1 MSIKSKVLIAFLIS
15 PLLSTAQI
23 GTLPSIQIKEVV
35 VIASPGEVETKDSPR
50 SISVI
55 SSEEIIQ
62 SGAVSIGETLE
73 LVTGVDLRQRGALG
87 VQSDLTI
94 RGGSFEQ
101 VALLVNGV
109 RWSAPHTG
117 HHLMDIT
124 FDPEDINRI
133 EVVRGGASP
142 FIGKGAFSGAVQL
155 FTGPA
160 STNKTLLS
168 IGAGSFGLF
177 RTKATV
183 DFGSANVR
191 HRVALS
197 STTTSGYN
205 ENTDASMFLGSYTTT
220 VSSDLGLFKFQMG
233 IADKA
238 FGAQNF
244 YTANFPTQY
253 EETRTLQSQLSWDK
267 SFGDLNL
274 FAAAYVRS
282 HKDRFELF
290 RESEGFYENTADG
303 FYVMEEDTAALYAP
317 GASWYHGPNR
327 HISIVKGVTM
337 NALYNSSLGT
347 TAYRID
353 LRDEAIYSNV
363 LGTEGGLVG
372 SAFQGDTIYTKAD
385 HRLTKEVALSHR
397 IESGRFASTINVS
410 VIGMDS
416 STYILPG
423 ADLTMRLDKD
433 GDALLFGSVNRSVRQ
448 PSFTDLYYSLGGA
461 QGSIDLQPEWSDN
474 FETGV
479 RANMAISETSTL
491 KFEQTAFIRKGH
503 NLIDWVRYEGSDT
516 TRATNLRDV
525 TFNGTE
531 TSLLLSCK
539 NNNSLGVSYTFIK
552 ASESSE
558 GFESNYVLDF
568 LRHKLDIRTSLS
580 LPADLTLSL
589 RYSLQDREGGY
600 YSPLAG
606 EEVEFLPVGL
616 LGATLSREFM
626 EGKLKANVRV
636 DNALDVAFVDIGNVM
651 LPGRWMRA
659 SLTFVF
665 N

>member
-15 PLLSTAQI
+15 PLLYTAQI
-23 GTLPSIQIKEVV
+23 EPIPSIQIKEVV
-35 VIASPGEVETKDSPR
+35 VIATPGEIEAKDSPR

-124 FDPEDINRI
+124 FDPEDIHRI

-142 FIGKGAFSGAVQL
+142 FVGKGAFSGAVQL

-177 RTKATV
+177 RAKATV
-183 DFGSANVR
+183 DFGSTNVR

-197 STTTSGYN
+197 RTSTSGYG
-205 ENTDASMFLGSYTTT
+205 ENTDAAMILGSYAST
-220 VSSDLGLFKFQMG
+220 VSSDLGLFKFQLG
-233 IADKA
+233 VADKA

-244 YTANFPTQY
+244 YTASYPSQY
-253 EETRTLQSQLSWDK
+253 EETRTLQSQLSWEK
-267 SFGDLNL
+267 SLGDFNL

-282 HKDRFELF
+282 HTDRFELY
-290 RESEGFYENTADG
+290 RESEGYYEPTADG
-303 FYVMEEDTAALYAP
+303 LFVMGDDTAAT
-317 GASWYHGPNR
+317 WYRGPNR

-337 NALYNSSLGT
+337 NALHSSSLGK
-347 TAYRID
+347 TAFRVD
-353 LRDEAIYSNV
+353 LRDEAIYSNL
-363 LGTEGGLVG
+363 LGTEEGAVGG
-372 SAFQGDTIYTKAD
+372 AFEGDSIYSRAD
-385 HRLTKEVALSHR
+385 HRFTNEVALSHR
-397 IESGRFASTINVS
+397 IESGRFASTLNVS

-416 STYILPG
+416 TTFILPG
-423 ADLTMRLDKD
+423 ADLTMRLDTD
-433 GDALLFGSVNRSVRQ
+433 GNALWFGSVNRSVRQ
-448 PSFTDLYYSLGGA
+448 PSFTDLYYNLGGA
-461 QGSIDLQPEWSDN
+461 QGSIDLEPELSDN

-479 RANMAISETSTL
+479 RINMALSETSSL
-491 KFEQTAFIRKGH
+491 KFEQTAFIRQGH
-503 NLIDWVRYEGSDT
+503 NLIDWVRYEGSLT
-516 TRATNLRDV
+516 TQAANLRDV
-525 TFNGTE
+525 TFNGVE
-531 TSLLLSCK
+531 TSLLLRCK
-539 NNNSLGVSYTFIK
+539 NNNSIGVSYTSIK
-552 ASESSE
+552 ASESSV

-580 LPADLTLSL
+580 LPADLILSL

-600 YSPLAG
+600 YIPPVEGAEAG
-606 EEVEFLPVGL
+606 EEIEFLPVGL

-636 DNALDVAFVDIGNVM
+636 DNVLDVALVDIGNVM
-651 LPGRWMRA
+651 LPGRWVRA

>member
-15 PLLSTAQI
+15 PLLYTAQI
-23 GTLPSIQIKEVV
+23 EPIPSIQIQEVV
-35 VIASPGEVETKDSPR
+35 VIATPGEIEVKESPR

-62 SGAVSIGETLE
+62 SGAVSIGESLE

-124 FDPEDINRI
+124 FDPEDIHRI

-142 FIGKGAFSGAVQL
+142 FVGKGAFSGAVQL

-168 IGAGSFGLF
+168 VGAGSFGLF
-177 RTKATV
+177 RAKATV
-183 DFGSANVR
+183 DFGSQNVR

-197 STTTSGYN
+197 QTTTSGYN
-205 ENTDASMFLGSYTTT
+205 ENTDAAMILGSYATT
-220 VSSDLGLFKFQMG
+220 VSSGLGLFKFQVG
-233 IADKA
+233 VADKA

-253 EETRTLQSQLSWDK
+253 EETRTLQSQLSWEK
-267 SFGDLNL
+267 SFGDLSL

-282 HKDRFELF
+282 HTDRFELY
-290 RESEGFYENTADG
+290 RESEGYYEPTEDG
-303 FYVMEEDTAALYAP
+303 FFVMDGDTAAT
-317 GASWYHGPNR
+317 WYQGPNR
-327 HISIVKGVTM
+327 HISIVQGVTM
-337 NALYNSSLGT
+337 NALYSSPLGQ
-347 TAYRID
+347 TAFRVD
-353 LRDEAIYSNV
+353 LRDEAIYSNL
-363 LGTEGGLVG
+363 LGTEAGAVGGL
-372 SAFQGDTIYTKAD
+372 FEGDEIYSRAD
-385 HRLTKEVALSHR
+385 RRWTNEAALSHR
-397 IESGRFASTINVS
+397 IELGRFASTINLS
-410 VIGMDS
+410 VIEMDS
-416 STYILPG
+416 LFVLPG
-423 ADLTMRLDKD
+423 ADLTMRLDSD
-433 GDALLFGSVNRSVRQ
+433 GNVLWFGSVNRSVRQ
-448 PSFTDLYYSLGGA
+448 PSFTDLYYNLGGA
-461 QGSIDLQPEWSDN
+461 QGSIDLEPELSDN

-479 RANMAISETSTL
+479 RVNMALSETSSL
-491 KFEQTAFIRKGH
+491 KFEQNAFIRQGR
-503 NLIDWVRYEGSDT
+503 NLIDWVRYEGSLT
-516 TRATNLRDV
+516 TQAANLREV
-525 TFNGTE
+525 TFNGME
-531 TSLLLSCK
+531 TSLLLHDIF
-539 NNNSLGVSYTFIK
+539 NNSIGVSYTFIK
-552 ASESSE
+552 ASESSD

-568 LRHKLDIRTSLS
+568 LRHKLDIKTSLS

-589 RYSLQDREGGY
+589 RYSIQDREGGY
-600 YSPLAG
+600 YDPEAG
-606 EEVEFLPVGL
+606 KEIEFLPVGL

-636 DNALDVAFVDIGNVM
+636 DNALDVELFDIGNVM

-665 N
+665 D

>member
-23 GTLPSIQIKEVV
+23 EPIPSIQIQEVV
-35 VIASPGEVETKDSPR
+35 VIASPGELDAKDSPR

-142 FIGKGAFSGAVQL
+142 FVGKGAFSGAVQL

-177 RTKATV
+177 RAKATV
-183 DFGSANVR
+183 DFGSPNVR

-197 STTTSGYN
+197 RTTTSGYG
-205 ENTDASMFLGSYTTT
+205 ENTDAAMILGSYATT

-233 IADKA
+233 VADKA

-267 SFGDLNL
+267 SFGDFDL

-282 HKDRFELF
+282 HTDRFELY
-290 RESEGFYENTADG
+290 RESEGYYEPTADG
-303 FYVMEEDTAALYAP
+303 FFVMDGDTAAT
-317 GASWYHGPNR
+317 WYQGPNR
-327 HISIVKGVTM
+327 HISIVKGMTM
-337 NALYNSSLGT
+337 NALYSSALGK
-347 TAYRID
+347 TAFRVD
-353 LRDEAIYSNV
+353 LRDEAIYSNL
-363 LGTEGGLVG
+363 LGTEAGAVGGP
-372 SAFQGDTIYTKAD
+372 FEGDSIYSRAD
-385 HRLTKEVALSHR
+385 HRLTNEVALSHR
-397 IESGRFASTINVS
+397 IESGRFATTINVS

-416 STYILPG
+416 MTFVLPG
-423 ADLTMRLDKD
+423 ADLTMRLDTD
-433 GDALLFGSVNRSVRQ
+433 GDVLWFGSVNRSVRQ
-448 PSFTDLYYSLGGA
+448 PSFTDLYYNLGGA
-461 QGSIDLQPEWSDN
+461 QGSIELEPELSDN

-479 RANMAISETSTL
+479 RANMALSETTSL
-491 KFEQTAFIRKGH
+491 KFEQTAFIRQGH
-503 NLIDWVRYEGSDT
+503 NLIDWVRYEGSLT
-516 TRATNLRDV
+516 TQAANLRDV
-525 TFNGTE
+525 TFNGME
-531 TSLLLSCK
+531 TSLLLRCK
-539 NNNSLGVSYTFIK
+539 NNNSIGISYTSIK

>member
-1 MSIKSKVLIAFLIS
+1 MIA
-15 PLLSTAQI
+15 T
-23 GTLPSIQIKEVV
+23 
-35 VIASPGEVETKDSPR
+35 PGEIEPKDSPR

-55 SSEEIIQ
+55 YSEEIIQ
-62 SGAVSIGETLE
+62 SAAVSIGETLE
-73 LVTGVDLRQRGALG
+73 FVAGVDVRQRGAPG

-101 VALLVNGV
+101 VALLVNGI

-124 FDPEDINRI
+124 FDPEDIHRI

-142 FIGKGAFSGAVQL
+142 FVGKGAFSGAVQL

-183 DFGSANVR
+183 DFGSTNVR

-197 STTTSGYN
+197 RATTSGYS
-205 ENTDASMFLGSYTTT
+205 ENTDAAMILGSYATT
-220 VSSDLGLFKFQMG
+220 VSSGLGLFKFQLG
-233 IADKA
+233 LADKA

-244 YTANFPTQY
+244 YTASYPTQY
-253 EETRTLQSQLSWDK
+253 EETRTLQSQLSWEK
-267 SFGDLNL
+267 SFGDFNL
-274 FAAAYVRS
+274 FAAAYVRT
-282 HKDRFELF
+282 HKDRFELY
-290 RESEGFYENTADG
+290 RESEGYYEPTEDG
-303 FYVMEEDTAALYAP
+303 LFVMDEDTAAT
-317 GASWYHGPNR
+317 WYSGPNR

-337 NALYNSSLGT
+337 NALYISSLGK
-347 TAYRID
+347 TAFRVD
-353 LRDEAIYSNV
+353 LRDEAIYSNL
-363 LGTEGGLVG
+363 LGTEDGAVGG
-372 SAFQGDTIYTKAD
+372 AYDGDSIYLRAD
-385 HRLTKEVALSHR
+385 NRLTNEVALSHR
-397 IESGRFASTINVS
+397 IESGRFASTLNVS
-410 VIGMDS
+410 LIGMDS
-416 STYILPG
+416 TTFILPG
-423 ADLTMRLDKD
+423 ADLTMRLDTD
-433 GDALLFGSVNRSVRQ
+433 GNALWFGSVNRSVRQ
-448 PSFTDLYYSLGGA
+448 PSFTDLYYNLGGA
-461 QGSIDLQPEWSDN
+461 QGSIDLEPEWSDN

-479 RANMAISETSTL
+479 RANMALSETSSL

-503 NLIDWVRYEGSDT
+503 NLIDWVRYEGSLT
-516 TRATNLRDV
+516 TQAANLRDV
-525 TFNGTE
+525 TFNGME
-531 TSLLLSCK
+531 TSLLLRCK
-539 NNNSLGVSYTFIK
+539 NNNTIGVSYTSIK
-552 ASESSE
+552 ASESSV

-568 LRHKLDIRTSLS
+568 LRHKLDIRTYLS
-580 LPADLTLSL
+580 LPADLKLSL

-600 YSPLAG
+600 YSPVEG
-606 EEVEFLPVGL
+606 EEIDFLPVGL

-636 DNALDVAFVDIGNVM
+636 DNALDIEFVDIGNVM

-665 N
+665 K

>member
-1 MSIKSKVLIAFLIS
+1 MSIKTKVLIAFLIS
-15 PLLSTAQI
+15 PLLFTAQI
-23 GTLPSIQIKEVV
+23 EPIPSIQIQEVV
-35 VIASPGEVETKDSPR
+35 VIASPGEVKAKDSPR

-62 SGAVSIGETLE
+62 SAAVSIGETLE
-73 LVTGVDLRQRGALG
+73 LVTGVDLRQRGTLG

-124 FDPEDINRI
+124 FDPEDIHRI

-142 FIGKGAFSGAVQL
+142 FVGKGAFSGAVQL

-160 STNKTLLS
+160 SKNKTLLS
-168 IGAGSFGLF
+168 VGAGSFGLF
-177 RTKATV
+177 RAKATV
-183 DFGSANVR
+183 DFGSPNVR

-197 STTTSGYN
+197 QTTTSGYN
-205 ENTDASMFLGSYTTT
+205 ENTDAEMILGSYATT
-220 VSSDLGLFKFQMG
+220 VSSDLGLFKFQVG
-233 IADKA
+233 VADKA

-253 EETRTLQSQLSWDK
+253 EETRTLQSQLSWEK
-267 SFGDLNL
+267 SFGDLSL

-282 HKDRFELF
+282 HSDRFELY
-290 RESEGFYENTADG
+290 RESEGYYEPTEDG
-303 FYVMEEDTAALYAP
+303 FFVMDEDTAAT
-317 GASWYHGPNR
+317 WYPGPNR

-337 NALYNSSLGT
+337 NALYSSSLGQ
-347 TAYRID
+347 TAFRVD
-353 LRDEAIYSNV
+353 LRDEAIYSNL
-363 LGTEGGLVG
+363 LGTEAGAVGGL
-372 SAFQGDTIYTKAD
+372 FEGDSIYSRAD
-385 HRLTKEVALSHR
+385 RRWTNEAALSHR
-397 IESGRFASTINVS
+397 IESGRFATTLNLSL
-410 VIGMDS
+410 IGMDS
-416 STYILPG
+416 LFILPG
-423 ADLTMRLDKD
+423 ADLTMRLDKS
-433 GDALLFGSVNRSVRQ
+433 GNLLWFGSVNRSVRQ
-448 PSFTDLYYSLGGA
+448 PSFTDLYYNLGGA
-461 QGSIDLQPEWSDN
+461 QGSIDLVPEFSDN
-474 FETGV
+474 LETGV
-479 RANMAISETSTL
+479 RVNMALSETTSL
-491 KFEQTAFIRKGH
+491 MFEQTAFIRQGH
-503 NLIDWVRYEGSDT
+503 NLIDWVRYEGSLT
-516 TRATNLRDV
+516 TQAANLREV
-525 TFNGTE
+525 TFNGME
-531 TSLLLSCK
+531 TSLLLRDRY
-539 NNNSLGVSYTFIK
+539 NNSFGVSYTFIN
-552 ASESSE
+552 AEESSD

-580 LPADLTLSL
+580 LPADLILSL

-600 YSPLAG
+600 YSPVEG
-606 EEVEFLPVGL
+606 EEIEFSPVGL

-626 EGKLKANVRV
+626 EGKLRANVRV
-636 DNALDVAFVDIGNVM
+636 DNALDEEYVDIGNVI

>member
-1 MSIKSKVLIAFLIS
+1 MIA
-15 PLLSTAQI
+15 T
-23 GTLPSIQIKEVV
+23 
-35 VIASPGEVETKDSPR
+35 PGEIEAKDSPR

-124 FDPEDINRI
+124 FDPEDIHRI

-142 FIGKGAFSGAVQL
+142 FVGKGAFSGAVQL

-160 STNKTLLS
+160 SSNKTLLS

-177 RTKATV
+177 RAKATV
-183 DFGSANVR
+183 DFGSTNVR

-197 STTTSGYN
+197 RTSTSGYG
-205 ENTDASMFLGSYTTT
+205 ENTDAAMILGSYAST
-220 VSSDLGLFKFQMG
+220 VSSDLGLFKFQLG
-233 IADKA
+233 VADKA

-244 YTANFPTQY
+244 YTASYPSQY
-253 EETRTLQSQLSWDK
+253 EETRTLQSQLSWEK
-267 SFGDLNL
+267 SLGDFNL

-282 HKDRFELF
+282 HTDRFELY
-290 RESEGFYENTADG
+290 RESEGYYEPTADG
-303 FYVMEEDTAALYAP
+303 LFVMGDDTAAT
-317 GASWYHGPNR
+317 WYRGPNR

-337 NALYNSSLGT
+337 NALHSSSLGK
-347 TAYRID
+347 TAFRVD
-353 LRDEAIYSNV
+353 LRDEAIYSNL
-363 LGTEGGLVG
+363 LGTVEGAVG
-372 SAFQGDTIYTKAD
+372 GAYEGDSIYSRAD
-385 HRLTKEVALSHR
+385 LRFTNEVALSHR
-397 IESGRFASTINVS
+397 IESGRFASTLNVS

-416 STYILPG
+416 WRFILPG
-423 ADLTMRLDKD
+423 ADLTMRLDTD
-433 GDALLFGSVNRSVRQ
+433 GNALWFGSVNRSVRQ
-448 PSFTDLYYSLGGA
+448 PSFTDLYYNLGGA
-461 QGSIDLQPEWSDN
+461 QGSIDLEPELSDN

-479 RANMAISETSTL
+479 RINMALSETSAI
-491 KFEQTAFIRKGH
+491 KFEHTAFIRQGH
-503 NLIDWVRYEGSDT
+503 NLIDWVRYEGSLT
-516 TRATNLRDV
+516 TQAANLRDV
-525 TFNGTE
+525 TFNGVE
-531 TSLLLSCK
+531 TSLLLRCK
-539 NNNSLGVSYTFIK
+539 NNNSIGVSYTFIK
-552 ASESSE
+552 ASESSV

-600 YSPLAG
+600 YSPVEG
-606 EEVEFLPVGL
+606 EEIEFLPVGL

-626 EGKLKANVRV
+626 DGKLKANVRV
-636 DNALDVAFVDIGNVM
+636 DNALDVALVDIGNVM
-651 LPGRWMRA
+651 LPGRWVRA

>member
-15 PLLSTAQI
+15 PLLATAQI
-23 GTLPSIQIKEVV
+23 EPIPSIQIQEVV
-35 VIASPGEVETKDSPR
+35 VIATPGEIEAKDSPR

-55 SSEEIIQ
+55 SAEEIIQ

-142 FIGKGAFSGAVQL
+142 FVGKGAFSGAVQL

-177 RTKATV
+177 RAKATV
-183 DFGSANVR
+183 DFGSPNVR

-197 STTTSGYN
+197 RTTTSGYS
-205 ENTDASMFLGSYTTT
+205 ENTDAAMLLGSYATT

-233 IADKA
+233 VADKA

-282 HKDRFELF
+282 HTDRFELY
-290 RESEGFYENTADG
+290 RESEGYYEPTEDG
-303 FYVMEEDTAALYAP
+303 FFVMDGDTAAT
-317 GASWYHGPNR
+317 WYQGPNR
-327 HISIVKGVTM
+327 HISIVKGMTM
-337 NALYNSSLGT
+337 NALYSSSLGK
-347 TAYRID
+347 TAFRVD
-353 LRDEAIYSNV
+353 LRDEAIYSNL
-363 LGTEGGLVG
+363 LGTEAGAVGGP
-372 SAFQGDTIYTKAD
+372 FEGDSIYSRAD
-385 HRLTKEVALSHR
+385 HRLTNEVALSHR
-397 IESGRFASTINVS
+397 IESGRFATTINVS

-416 STYILPG
+416 MTFVLPG
-423 ADLTMRLDKD
+423 ADLTMRLDSD
-433 GDALLFGSVNRSVRQ
+433 GDVLLFGSVNRSVRQ
-448 PSFTDLYYSLGGA
+448 PSFTDLYYNLGGA
-461 QGSIDLQPEWSDN
+461 QGSIYLVPELSDN

-479 RANMAISETSTL
+479 RANMALSETTSL
-491 KFEQTAFIRKGH
+491 MFEQTAFIRQGH
-503 NLIDWVRYEGSDT
+503 NLIDWVRYEGSLT
-516 TRATNLRDV
+516 TQAANLRDV
-525 TFNGTE
+525 TFNGME
-531 TSLLLSCK
+531 TSLLLRCK
-539 NNNSLGVSYTFIK
+539 NNNSIGISYTSIK

>member
-15 PLLSTAQI
+15 PLLSSAQI
-23 GTLPSIQIKEVV
+23 EPIPSIQIQEVV
-35 VIASPGEVETKDSPR
+35 VIATPGEINPKDSPR

-62 SGAVSIGETLE
+62 SAAVSIGETLE
-73 LVTGVDLRQRGALG
+73 LVTGVDVRQRGALG

-124 FDPEDINRI
+124 FDPEDIHRI

-142 FIGKGAFSGAVQL
+142 FVGKGAFSGAVQL

-183 DFGSANVR
+183 DFGSTNVR

-197 STTTSGYN
+197 RATTSGYN
-205 ENTDASMFLGSYTTT
+205 ENTDAAMILGSYATT
-220 VSSDLGLFKFQMG
+220 VSSGLGLFKFQLG
-233 IADKA
+233 LADKA

-244 YTANFPTQY
+244 YTASYPTQY
-253 EETRTLQSQLSWDK
+253 EETRTLQSQLSWEK
-267 SFGDLNL
+267 SFGDFNL
-274 FAAAYVRS
+274 FAAAYVRT
-282 HKDRFELF
+282 HKDRFELY
-290 RESEGFYENTADG
+290 RESEGYYEPTEDG
-303 FYVMEEDTAALYAP
+303 LFVMDEDTAAT
-317 GASWYHGPNR
+317 WYSGPNR

-337 NALYNSSLGT
+337 NALYISSLGK
-347 TAYRID
+347 TAFRVD
-353 LRDEAIYSNV
+353 LRDEAIYSNL
-363 LGTEGGLVG
+363 LGTEDGAVGG
-372 SAFQGDTIYTKAD
+372 AYDGDSIYSRAD
-385 HRLTKEVALSHR
+385 NRLTNEVALSHR
-397 IESGRFASTINVS
+397 IESGRFASTLNVS
-410 VIGMDS
+410 LIGMDS
-416 STYILPG
+416 TTFILPG
-423 ADLTMRLDKD
+423 ADLTMRLDTD
-433 GDALLFGSVNRSVRQ
+433 GNALWFGSVNRSVRQ
-448 PSFTDLYYSLGGA
+448 PSFTDLYYNLGGA
-461 QGSIDLQPEWSDN
+461 QGSIDLEPEWSDN

-479 RANMAISETSTL
+479 RANMALSETSSL

-503 NLIDWVRYEGSDT
+503 NLIDWVRYEGSLT
-516 TRATNLRDV
+516 TQAANLRDV
-525 TFNGTE
+525 TFNGME
-531 TSLLLSCK
+531 TSLLLRCK
-539 NNNSLGVSYTFIK
+539 NNNTIGVSYTSIK
-552 ASESSE
+552 ASESSV

-568 LRHKLDIRTSLS
+568 LRHKLDIRTYLS
-580 LPADLTLSL
+580 LPADLKLSL

-600 YSPLAG
+600 YSPVEG
-606 EEVEFLPVGL
+606 EEIDFLPVGL

-636 DNALDVAFVDIGNVM
+636 DNALDIEFVDIGNVM

-665 N
+665 K